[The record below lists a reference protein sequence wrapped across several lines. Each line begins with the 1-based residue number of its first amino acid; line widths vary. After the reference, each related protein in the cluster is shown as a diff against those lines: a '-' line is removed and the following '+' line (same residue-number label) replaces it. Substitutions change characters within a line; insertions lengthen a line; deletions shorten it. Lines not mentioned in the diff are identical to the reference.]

1 MAGLNVR
8 FHLEWC
14 DEVEELGTRGEYL
27 RGILSEPDR
36 IFLSAWRY
44 EGCMGVI

>member
-1 MAGLNVR
+1 MKWRSWAP
-8 FHLEWC
+8 E
-14 DEVEELGTRGEYL
+14 EYL

-36 IFLSAWRY
+36 IFMSAWRY